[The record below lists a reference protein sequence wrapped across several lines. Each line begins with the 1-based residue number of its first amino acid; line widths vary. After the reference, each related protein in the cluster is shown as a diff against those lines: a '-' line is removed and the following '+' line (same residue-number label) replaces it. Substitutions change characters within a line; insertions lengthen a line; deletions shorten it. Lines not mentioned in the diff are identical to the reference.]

1 MTRSTLH
8 VLAIAAALALPAG
21 ASAQVRNLP
30 LTTTNGLTLI
40 KAKAEPATLLGQD
53 RLARDGVRRRLAPV
67 DPGRW

>member
-8 VLAIAAALALPAG
+8 VLAITAALVLPPG

-30 LTTTNGLTLI
+30 LTTTDGLTLI
-40 KAKAEPATLLGQD
+40 KAKAEPATLLGKTG
-53 RLARDGVRRRLAPV
+53 RARDGVRRGLAQV